1 MTQDYTTKWWAAFS
15 CLAFIEGVLLVM
27 LFSGRSSVLTIAALL
42 FIAIL
47 MVFLPRADDVVALT
61 FDRDKI
67 DNKINS
73 LNKKLSTTKNRADK
87 IFLLTIPE
95 SMYKTLQKIN
105 SGNYGNYDLTA
116 KLERE
121 LYHLRDIGYI
131 EDTKEIRDIPYEG
144 NNLSNYVKITALGK
158 QYIELRK
165 SIEEENKGKD
175 K

>member
-47 MVFLPRADDVVALT
+47 MVFIPRADDVVALT

-95 SMYKTLQKIN
+95 SMYKT
-105 SGNYGNYDLTA
+105 
-116 KLERE
+116 
-121 LYHLRDIGYI
+121 
-131 EDTKEIRDIPYEG
+131 
-144 NNLSNYVKITALGK
+144 
-158 QYIELRK
+158 
-165 SIEEENKGKD
+165 
-175 K
+175 